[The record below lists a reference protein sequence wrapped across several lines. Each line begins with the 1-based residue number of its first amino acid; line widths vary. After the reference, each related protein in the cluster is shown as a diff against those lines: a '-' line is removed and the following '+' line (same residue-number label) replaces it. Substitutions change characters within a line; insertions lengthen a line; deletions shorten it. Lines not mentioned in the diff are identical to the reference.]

1 MESIVRFG
9 GSWVLLS
16 HSIDVT
22 PQEAVVTEA
31 IAEEHLATEEQ
42 LRKEHAAAGPNHG
55 WMRRSQFTSWI
66 YASGILLHNISGNH
80 MRILITYGR
89 VMP

>member
-9 GSWVLLS
+9 GSRVSLS

-31 IAEEHLATEEQ
+31 IAEEHLATEER

-55 WMRRSQFTSWI
+55 WTRRSQFTSWI
-66 YASGILLHNISGNH
+66 YASGILSHDISGNH

-89 VMP
+89 VVP

>member
-9 GSWVLLS
+9 GLRVLLS

-22 PQEAVVTEA
+22 PQEAVITEA
-31 IAEEHLATEEQ
+31 IAEEQ

-66 YASGILLHNISGNH
+66 YASGILLHNISGSH
-80 MRILITYGR
+80 MRILIMYGR